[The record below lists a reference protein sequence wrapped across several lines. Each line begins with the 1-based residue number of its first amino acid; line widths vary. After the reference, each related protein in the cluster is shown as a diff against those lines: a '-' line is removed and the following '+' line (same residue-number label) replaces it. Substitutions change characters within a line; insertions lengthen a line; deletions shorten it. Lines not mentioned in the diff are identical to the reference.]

1 MNSPQARPA
10 PSAQAAAMRDWLL
23 IALAATSGYID
34 AVSYLGLDRVFTAN
48 MTGNTVL
55 FGLAVA
61 QGNGL
66 AALRN
71 GLALVGFVLGVA
83 IAAFL
88 LQKKSDTATLWP
100 SSVTAALTVEFIVLA
115 ASGIGG
121 IVAGGATAGTPIRI
135 LAVLAGAAMGIQSAS
150 VRALGVPG
158 VVTTY
163 ITGTWTS
170 YVSGLVARLRHLARS
185 GMEPGPTGARP
196 PGVRLQAGVLFVY
209 ALGGVLGGAA
219 EIHWLLGGMVVPA
232 CVLLGVVVTARM
244 FFPRAEHAATVL

>member
-1 MNSPQARPA
+1 MSSPHAKPALLA
-10 PSAQAAAMRDWLL
+10 PSPALRDWLL

-61 QGNGL
+61 QGDAL

-71 GLALVGFVLGVA
+71 GLALVGFIIGVA
-83 IAAFL
+83 IAAVF
-88 LQKKSDTATLWP
+88 LQKKSQKAALWS
-100 SSVTAALTVEFIVLA
+100 SSVTAALAAEFIVLA
-115 ASGIGG
+115 ASAIGG
-121 IVAGGATAGTPIRI
+121 VLVGGAKAGTPIRI

-150 VRALGVPG
+150 VRAPGVPG

-170 YVSGLVARLRHLARS
+170 YVSGLVARLRHLMPS
-185 GMEPGPTGARP
+185 GEQAEPTYGRP
-196 PGVRLQAGVLFVY
+196 PGVRLQAGVLFAY
-209 ALGGVLGGAA
+209 AIGGILGGAA
-219 EIHWLLGGMVVPA
+219 ELRWLLAGMVVPA
-232 CVLLGVVVTARM
+232 CALLGVVVAARAS
-244 FFPRAEHAATVL
+244 FHRADTSAAA